1 MAVTREQVAEI
12 YVATFN
18 RAPLD
23 AGLDYWTESGFTIE
37 QIATSF
43 FNQDEAQAIYTDGG
57 EPIPSEEFVTI
68 IFDNLFGRAPAEA
81 GLEYWSTA
89 LDEGTVSQAEMI
101 LAVANGATG
110 DDAAILANK
119 TEVGLYYA
127 DQGGEEPNYSLADI
141 DETDASVDAA
151 KDEIDHLL
159 DPVVEESFT
168 AGTDDI
174 TGGAGNDT
182 FEAPIVQNPWAG
194 GVSNSLSTADE
205 LDGLG
210 GTDSLYAELVPE
222 YYGVTGDNT
231 MDVQPEIHNVEDI
244 RFESMDVWS
253 ANLDD
258 EDNDDADAVITV
270 DAKRITDV
278 DHIGSAYSDGDL
290 VIENLTTLTSD
301 GVALNTDTITITMDH
316 TDNFNHD
323 GDASD
328 LTVLFDEDYLLSGQS
343 VQSAAIYY
351 LLDQDADMN
360 NTDVDGDGTVDLLA
374 YINTNG
380 LRFTV
385 NGGEELVLEFD
396 QDLLT
401 TADMTQRVLNHDD
414 FVAAL
419 QGSLQAL
426 IASGDVPADTT
437 LTVDYTTTRTTF
449 LDDGSVSS
457 LIPAIVL
464 ASQSTSGIESVGF
477 LWVEDLSGNFNVY
490 GRLDDEEGVDENPV
504 AINVEL
510 DKVGRDND
518 GGDLMIGG
526 KHDEAIPDFYV
537 EVLGDEDRPSNLGT
551 ITTND
556 QTTYD
561 EALGGEYGL
570 ENVYISTHA
579 DYVDG
584 ETYASLTIRNGFEN
598 QLSVDLVDADD
609 FFGDLILGTG
619 TAVNDLIVLEARG
632 GGDVTFIGLVDGT
645 TGGIDNVLANDDR
658 AYSYTT
664 GSGNDTF
671 VVTLDGD
678 AVDAAGV
685 GPESFAI
692 ITGGGDDT
700 VDIISVDG
708 VSQRTMFILD
718 NLSIETGDGADR
730 VTINGYER
738 FDIQTGAGDDYVEIT
753 SVDPLDGATGR
764 WAFGAPTGV
773 QPFVDRVLYKAEL
786 TVTFAGFESTVT
798 VDTDAAGNFVAD
810 QVIINAAIIEAIE
823 QSTVLDELLDYDL
836 GASDQFLVI
845 TSDFDGANE
854 LAIDLYQPTLK
865 DADAVDGEVVFS
877 SGDLTAIRQG
887 IINTTVL
894 TSADLE
900 NEAEVI
906 AEFNDGTT
914 ANLGDGSLSQTGND
928 ISTDQFDYQFLAANA
943 DATADATIEQNYSV
957 INTSTGNDIVVL
969 HSNDVSANTLVFD
982 SEFNYLT
989 VVNFFDD
996 AARTVTGNHIFDF
1009 TYYLDNQQDP
1019 SDAPAG
1025 NAQSVVD
1032 IGITYDGPETAAA
1045 GDDLVGNEFT
1055 VVKATFDDDDTFD
1068 GLTASNFLAA
1078 INDDDGTADY
1088 ADIDNDTLDA
1098 ADFGDNFVGTVQDH
1112 IVFVENNEN
1121 RGEYKVFHLT
1131 SELDADGNVDNAD
1144 GDFET
1149 STLLGTIDFGAEITG
1164 DPISMA
1170 NLLGSD
1176 DPTGDGTTTWD
1187 DYYLN
1192 DLLAGEGGVEDTTPP
1207 TLDSFTPADDATD
1220 VPVDADLVLNFSE
1233 TVQAGTGN
1241 ILVFDADGLVE
1252 AVSVEDAIF
1261 DGNTV
1266 TVDLLADLAPGTDY
1280 YVRVQPTA
1288 IEDEAGNAFA
1298 GIAAPTDFNFTTV
1311 AVAGNEVDMTA
1322 GGSYTATDGVVDV
1335 FQYEVDSSSGR
1346 AVGKDG
1352 EVSITG
1358 FNLAEDSLQFVD
1370 AGDNLTD
1377 ANFTTFAGVSLAEN
1391 PFADNTTV
1399 AFDPDAG
1406 VSNVITIAGIQDA
1419 ALATIDFTI
1428 V

>member
-1 MAVTREQVAEI
+1 MAVTREQVAQI

-43 FNQDEAQAIYTDGG
+43 FDQPEAKAIYTDDGVAL
-57 EPIPSEEFVTI
+57 SNEEFVTR
-68 IFDNLFGRAPAEA
+68 IFENLFGREPAEA
-81 GLEYWSTA
+81 GLAYWSTA
-89 LDEGTVSQAEMI
+89 LDEGAVSQGEMI

-110 DDAAILANK
+110 VDDAILANK
-119 TEVGLYYA
+119 IEVGLYYA
-127 DQGGEEPNYSLADI
+127 DEGGKQTNYFLDNI

-151 KDEIDHLL
+151 KAKIDAELAGI
-159 DPVVEESFT
+159 VEESFT

-174 TGGAGNDT
+174 VGRAGNDS

-194 GVSNSLSTADE
+194 GVSNSLSTADS

-290 VIENLTTLTSD
+290 VIENLTTLTSA

-374 YINTNG
+374 HINTNG
-380 LRFTV
+380 LRFTID
-385 NGGEELVLEFD
+385 GGPEMVLEFD
-396 QDLLT
+396 QDLLE
-401 TADMTQRVLNHDD
+401 DGSILNHED

-419 QGSLQAL
+419 QDSLQAL
-426 IASGDVPADTT
+426 IDSGDVPADTT
-437 LTVDYTTTRTTF
+437 LTIDYTTTRTTF

-457 LIPAIVL
+457 LIPAMVL
-464 ASQSTSGIESVGF
+464 SSESTQGLEAVGF
-477 LWVEDLSGNFNVY
+477 LWVQDLSGDFNVY
-490 GRLDDEEGVDENPV
+490 GRLDDDEGVDINPV

-526 KHDEAIPDFYV
+526 KHDEGIPDFYV
-537 EVLGDEDRPSNLGT
+537 EVLGTEDRPSNLGT

-556 QTTYD
+556 NY
-561 EALGGEYGL
+561 L

-579 DYVDG
+579 DYVEG
-584 ETYASLTIRNGFEN
+584 ETYASLTIRNGFED
-598 QLSVDLVDADD
+598 QASVDLVDADD
-609 FFGDLILGTG
+609 FLGDLILGTG

-645 TGGIDNVLANDDR
+645 TVGVDDVLENDDR

-692 ITGGGDDT
+692 ITGGGDDS
-700 VDIISVDG
+700 VDIISVAG

-730 VTINGYER
+730 VTIEGYER
-738 FDIQTGAGDDYVEIT
+738 FDIQTGVGDDYVEIT
-753 SVDPLDGATGR
+753 SVDPDDGSTGT
-764 WAFGAPTGV
+764 WAFGATTGV
-773 QPFVDRVLYKAEL
+773 QPFVDRVLYKAQL

-810 QVIINAAIIEAIE
+810 QETINAAIIEAIE

-836 GASDQFLVI
+836 GASDQYLVI

-854 LAIDLYQPTLK
+854 LAIDLFQPTLV

-877 SGDLTAIRQG
+877 SSDLTAIRQG

-900 NEAEVI
+900 DDAEVI

-914 ANLGDGSLSQTGND
+914 VNLGDGSLDQTGD
-928 ISTDQFDYQFLAANA
+928 DTSTDQFDYQFLAADD
-943 DATADATIEQNYSV
+943 DATADATVEENYSV

-969 HSNDVSANTLVFD
+969 HSNDASANTLVFD

-996 AARTVTGNHIFDF
+996 AALTVTGNHILDF

-1019 SDAPAG
+1019 SDDPAG

-1032 IGITYDGPETAAA
+1032 ITITYDGPETAAA

-1098 ADFGDNFVGTVQDH
+1098 DDSPFGDNFVGSVQDH

-1121 RGEYKVFHLT
+1121 LGEYKVFHLT
-1131 SELDADGNVDNAD
+1131 SELDADGNVDND
-1144 GDFET
+1144 DNDFAT
-1149 STLLGTIDFGAEITG
+1149 ATLLGTIDFGASITD

-1170 NLLGSD
+1170 NLWGSD

-1187 DYYLN
+1187 EYYMAHVV
-1192 DLLAGEGGVEDTTPP
+1192 AGEGGI
-1207 TLDSFTPADDATD
+1207 
-1220 VPVDADLVLNFSE
+1220 DLV
-1233 TVQAGTGN
+1233 
-1241 ILVFDADGLVE
+1241 
-1252 AVSVEDAIF
+1252 
-1261 DGNTV
+1261 
-1266 TVDLLADLAPGTDY
+1266 APG
-1280 YVRVQPTA
+1280 
-1288 IEDEAGNAFA
+1288 
-1298 GIAAPTDFNFTTV
+1298 APTIALND
-1311 AVAGNEVDMTA
+1311 
-1322 GGSYTATDGVVDV
+1322 
-1335 FQYEVDSSSGR
+1335 
-1346 AVGKDG
+1346 
-1352 EVSITG
+1352 
-1358 FNLAEDSLQFVD
+1358 
-1370 AGDNLTD
+1370 
-1377 ANFTTFAGVSLAEN
+1377 
-1391 PFADNTTV
+1391 
-1399 AFDPDAG
+1399 DAG
-1406 VSNVITIAGIQDA
+1406 VSAVDNITNVVTVDVTLAEAGGAWEYSVDGGTTYTDGAGTSFDLAEGTYAAGDILVRQTDDAGNTSATGGNADEWVIDTTAASLVGGVAVYDDDDDSGDYTGGTDTVTFTFDEAVSTFGTDAGSAITDGGTLAVDGLSATFVIDTLSASGDMITLTGVLDLAGNTADF
-1419 ALATIDFTI
+1419 DFTLA
-1428 V
+1428 